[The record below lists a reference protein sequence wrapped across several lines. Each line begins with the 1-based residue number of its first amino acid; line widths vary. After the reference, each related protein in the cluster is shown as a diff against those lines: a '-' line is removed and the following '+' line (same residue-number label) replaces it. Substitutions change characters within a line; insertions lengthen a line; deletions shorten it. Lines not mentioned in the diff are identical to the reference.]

1 MKRVLVADDHP
12 IVLQGI
18 MMLLA
23 PLRLA
28 VVARCS
34 NGAEALE
41 AALRLKPDMAILD
54 QSMPPLSG
62 IDVALRLRQEGLPT
76 KVLLLTDGLSSADL
90 QRALA
95 LEIPGIVLKD
105 MAPDVLE
112 EAIQTVLSGGVY
124 VDTGVFTKISGA
136 NAEAPE
142 KRGLELLS
150 PREREIAEL
159 VRSGLRN
166 AEIAARLNLT
176 EGTVKVFLNKIYTRL
191 NVTRRHQLIDY

>member
-76 KVLLLTDGLSSADL
+76 KVLLLTAVVDRGGTVAAMAAAEGLRFA
-90 QRALA
+90 A
-95 LEIPGIVLKD
+95 
-105 MAPDVLE
+105 
-112 EAIQTVLSGGVY
+112 VLS
-124 VDTGVFTKISGA
+124 
-136 NAEAPE
+136 APE
-142 KRGLELLS
+142 LGFDY
-150 PREREIAEL
+150 
-159 VRSGLRN
+159 
-166 AEIAARLNLT
+166 
-176 EGTVKVFLNKIYTRL
+176 EGGS
-191 NVTRRHQLIDY
+191 